1 MDELDTPP
9 AALADGAAPA
19 PLPAPAPTRPLP
31 AASAPESESAP
42 APARPPAP
50 DPDPAPGRGSRLR
63 DFISRR
69 ALQGWSP
76 AGIKP
81 DFVAHS
87 EAFWRFIHDRY
98 FRVETTGWERLPE
111 GPSLLVGVH
120 AGTWLTMDAW
130 MLQAAWWFRFGA
142 ARPLHCTCHD
152 VLLALPGLG
161 RLFRQTGVIP
171 ASREAVSRCLADG
184 HSVVIWPGGEIDA
197 MRAWRRRGEV
207 ELGGRRGFIRQAI
220 RSGVPLV
227 PVATVGGADTVFV
240 ISEGRWLARKLQ
252 LKRFLRSEM
261 APIVAGLP
269 FGIWLEALP
278 SHIPLPSKIRYEVLE
293 PIHVDTDPAR
303 ADDDAY
309 VDAVYQQVQHRLQAG
324 VDRLMQARRFP
335 ILG

>member
-9 AALADGAAPA
+9 APLADGAAAA
-19 PLPAPAPTRPLP
+19 PLPVPAHARSAPALAPP
-31 AASAPESESAP
+31 APPPAPAVPAP
-42 APARPPAP
+42 APAR
-50 DPDPAPGRGSRLR
+50 RSSRLR
-63 DFISRR
+63 EFISRR
-69 ALQGWSP
+69 ALTGWSP

-81 DFVAHS
+81 AFVARS

-111 GPSLLVGVH
+111 GPAILVGVH

-130 MLQAAWWFRFGA
+130 MLQAAWWFRF
-142 ARPLHCTCHD
+142 RTERTLHCTCHD
-152 VLLALPGLG
+152 VLMALPGLG
-161 RLFRQTGVIP
+161 TLFRQVGVIP
-171 ASREAVSRCLADG
+171 AAREAVTRCLEAG
-184 HSVVIWPGGEIDA
+184 HSVVIWPGGEVDC
-197 MRAWRRRGEV
+197 MRSWRRRGEV
-207 ELGGRRGFIRQAI
+207 ELGGRKGFIRQAI

-240 ISEGRWLARKLQ
+240 LSEGRWLAEKLQ

-269 FGIWLEALP
+269 FGIWLEVLP

-293 PIHVDTDPAR
+293 PIHLEADPAR

-309 VDAVYQQVQHRLQAG
+309 VDAVYELVQHRLQAG
-324 VDRLMQARRFP
+324 VDQLMRERRFP